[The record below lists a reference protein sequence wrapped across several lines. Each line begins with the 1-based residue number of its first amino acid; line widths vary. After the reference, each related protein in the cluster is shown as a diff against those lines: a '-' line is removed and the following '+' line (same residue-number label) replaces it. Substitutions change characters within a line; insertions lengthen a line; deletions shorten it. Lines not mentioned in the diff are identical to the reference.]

1 MSEADKIIKSL
12 RDSGKK
18 VEEFYMSNKTSDKNV
33 ANIEN
38 RKQVNTSLGFSID
51 LERTLNYLAEHNAY
65 FAQIGKTKIRYIG
78 EEEDTTNGKRQVF
91 EIERQVD

>member
-1 MSEADKIIKSL
+1 
-12 RDSGKK
+12 
-18 VEEFYMSNKTSDKNV
+18 MSNKTSDENV

-65 FAQIGKTKIRYIG
+65 FAQIGQTKIRYIG
-78 EEEDTTNGKRQVF
+78 EKEDTASGKRQVF

>member
-1 MSEADKIIKSL
+1 
-12 RDSGKK
+12 
-18 VEEFYMSNKTSDKNV
+18 MSNKTSDKNV
-33 ANIEN
+33 ADIEDDV
-38 RKQVNTSLGFSID
+38 KLVNTSLGFSID

-78 EEEDTTNGKRQVF
+78 EKEDTANGKRQVF

>member
-1 MSEADKIIKSL
+1 
-12 RDSGKK
+12 
-18 VEEFYMSNKTSDKNV
+18 MSNKTSDKNV
-33 ANIEN
+33 ADIEDDV
-38 RKQVNTSLGFSID
+38 KLVNTSLGFSID

-78 EEEDTTNGKRQVF
+78 EKEDTTNGKRQVF